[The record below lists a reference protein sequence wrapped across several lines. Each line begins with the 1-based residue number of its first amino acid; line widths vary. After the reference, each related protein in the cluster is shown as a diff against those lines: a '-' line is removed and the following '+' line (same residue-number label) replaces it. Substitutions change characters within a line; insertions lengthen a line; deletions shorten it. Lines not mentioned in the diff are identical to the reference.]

1 MKADNIISATT
12 IKLNRQQYR
21 MFTDKT
27 LYMENMKCTLF
38 SFKDP

>member
-27 LYMENMKCTLF
+27 LYMENMKFTLF
-38 SFKDP
+38 SFTDP